1 VISALEPLLGIPGV
15 RDVMLLSHDGVP
27 IAVPR
32 RDRPTT
38 PAPADGE
45 SMEFEPL
52 GEHDQVAAITASWI
66 AELAQTVGALSWER
80 PRRVVLKGARGTLV
94 LQATRSAVLLVILAR
109 GLSPEQV
116 RLPMDGT
123 IARIERS
130 LRGMGKNKQ
139 SETPGPIPSTSAGI
153 SMDADLA
160 EIADAGQRKEP
171 SDS

>member
-1 VISALEPLLGIPGV
+1 
-15 RDVMLLSHDGVP
+15 
-27 IAVPR
+27 
-32 RDRPTT
+32 
-38 PAPADGE
+38 
-45 SMEFEPL
+45 
-52 GEHDQVAAITASWI
+52 
-66 AELAQTVGALSWER
+66 
-80 PRRVVLKGARGTLV
+80 VLKGARGTLV

-139 SETPGPIPSTSAGI
+139 SETPGPIPSTSADI
-153 SMDADLA
+153 PMDVDLA
-160 EIADAGQRKEP
+160 EITDAGQRKEP